1 MVYLDTMPLRFGH
14 FRVLITTAMGQFLG
28 AAVATLSGVLI
39 PLLAIVQHHELD
51 SVTQGLIASM
61 ELIGIMVGSFVI
73 GKLAD
78 KDGYLPFLRLSSILV
93 FIGALVVYVTGSIDL
108 LIHSL
113 FVMGFGIGGD
123 LHWIP
128 TMLMKSCRNAGR
140 KRWSVSPN
148 HFLLLETCQLVEVS
162 SFSVRSSGLQKFG
175 DRSSYLWSF
184 SHF

>member
-1 MVYLDTMPLRFGH
+1 MLFRSDDSKEYEQLLDWISSIY
-14 FRVLITTAMGQFLG
+14 V
-28 AAVATLSGVLI
+28 
-39 PLLAIVQHHELD
+39 
-51 SVTQGLIASM
+51 

-123 LHWIP
+123 FALDSDYVDEVMP
-128 TMLMKSCRNAGR
+128 
-140 KRWSVSPN
+140 KRWQ
-148 HFLLLETCQLVEVS
+148 ETMVGITK
-162 SFSVRSSGLQKFG
+162 SFSALGNLSAGG
-175 DRSSYLWSF
+175 DRKSTRLNSSHNRESRMP
-184 SHF
+184 SSA

>member
-1 MVYLDTMPLRFGH
+1 
-14 FRVLITTAMGQFLG
+14 
-28 AAVATLSGVLI
+28 
-39 PLLAIVQHHELD
+39 
-51 SVTQGLIASM
+51 
-61 ELIGIMVGSFVI
+61 MVGSFVI

-123 LHWIP
+123 FALDSDYVDEVMP
-128 TMLMKSCRNAGR
+128 
-140 KRWSVSPN
+140 KRWQETMVGITKSFSASRKLVSWWR
-148 HFLLLETCQLVEVS
+148 VS
-162 SFSVRSSGLQKFG
+162 LFSVRSSGLQKFG